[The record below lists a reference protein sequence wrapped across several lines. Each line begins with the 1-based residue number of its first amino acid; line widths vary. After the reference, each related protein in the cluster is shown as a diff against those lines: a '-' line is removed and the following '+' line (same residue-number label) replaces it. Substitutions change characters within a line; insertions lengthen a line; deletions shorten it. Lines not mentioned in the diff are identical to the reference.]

1 MSYNLE
7 PCNRCCS
14 SEVEL
19 IIDDSVKCLNCGMSE
34 LFEIWQLKGWRDILK
49 YPPVHNGTIF
59 IYGAEI
65 GRTVAIWN
73 KETQSCN
80 NDKATHWL
88 RTPDPRKQINMQSKK
103 EES

>member
-1 MSYNLE
+1 MECQNYLKYGNLE
-7 PCNRCCS
+7 DGG
-14 SEVEL
+14 
-19 IIDDSVKCLNCGMSE
+19 I
-34 LFEIWQLKGWRDILK
+34 FLK

-59 IYGAEI
+59 IYGDGI